1 MYVGI
6 PTWCKLSGHIISFY
20 LLLLGDISMAPIDA
34 DSLKPL
40 LLLKGYNAKELWPST
55 NLAMPGWLLLAL
67 APRWKHTPRLSL
79 IGPIMSSVIYT
90 LTAIS
95 LIVGDDGT
103 GEDPDFMSLEGVATM
118 FRDPSTVFLGWTHYI
133 AYDALVGRWIV
144 LDSIE
149 RGASLKVHYLAVIPC
164 LFFALMLGPIG
175 FVLYI
180 TFVRMLVLKD
190 NGKIDAKCKSG

>member
-1 MYVGI
+1 
-6 PTWCKLSGHIISFY
+6 
-20 LLLLGDISMAPIDA
+20 MAPIDA

-40 LLLKGYNAKELWPST
+40 LLLGGYNAKELWPTT

-67 APRWKHTPRLSL
+67 APRWKHTARLSL
-79 IGPIMSSVIYT
+79 VGPIISSVIYT

-133 AYDALVGRWIV
+133 AYDALLGRWIV

-149 RGASLKVHYLAVIPC
+149 RGASLKVHYLAIVPC

-180 TFVRMLVLKD
+180 AFVRTMVVKD
-190 NGKIDAKCKSG
+190 GGKRDVKDKSG

>member
-1 MYVGI
+1 
-6 PTWCKLSGHIISFY
+6 
-20 LLLLGDISMAPIDA
+20 MAPIDES
-34 DSLKPL
+34 SLKSFL
-40 LLLKGYNAKELWPST
+40 LLGGYNAVELWPTT

-67 APRWKHTPRLSL
+67 APRWRHTARLSL
-79 IGPIMSSVIYT
+79 IGPFISAAIYT

-95 LIVGDDGT
+95 MIVANDGA

-133 AYDALVGRWIV
+133 AYDALIGRWIV

-149 RGASLKVHYLAVIPC
+149 RGASLAVHYLLVVPC

-175 FVLYI
+175 FIMYISIVRVLI
-180 TFVRMLVLKD
+180 LRSGSDSDSK
-190 NGKIDAKCKSG
+190 GKSA

>member
-1 MYVGI
+1 
-6 PTWCKLSGHIISFY
+6 
-20 LLLLGDISMAPIDA
+20 
-34 DSLKPL
+34 
-40 LLLKGYNAKELWPST
+40 
-55 NLAMPGWLLLAL
+55 
-67 APRWKHTPRLSL
+67 
-79 IGPIMSSVIYT
+79 MSSVIYT